1 MIDDLS
7 PEQRDIVDLPLG
19 PIAVTACAGSG
30 KTKTAVHRLAAM
42 RQRHE
47 GSGLV
52 ALLSFSNAAVDAFRK
67 EYAALLRNL
76 PAVGR
81 SSAVE
86 IDTMDGFIT
95 SNVLRPHGHRVMKC
109 DRPPYLVEGREGFL
123 AGFKVYDG
131 EISRPTTEIEV
142 ACNGAGF
149 RYMIARSA
157 AALPA
162 KWAEP
167 ALAKLAAVG
176 AYSHSAGRYWVLRVL
191 REQPFVMR
199 ALARRYPHIL
209 VDEAQ
214 DVGPEHQAI
223 LQLLIDAGSQVS
235 LIGDPHQGIYE
246 FARADGA
253 FLRDYCARPGVSAY
267 NLTVNYRSLPDIVS
281 VANKLTQRA
290 DTAKRA
296 ALDRTS
302 ACYMPFKGT
311 ERDNALTSFRSLL
324 VAAAIDPA
332 KGVVLCRSKPLTA
345 EWAGEFDGQG
355 IGVVR
360 LFADAAISRDQKK
373 NFHQA
378 FSQTCLAL
386 SGLLAARHGPLPTR
400 LARPADHNTRRLR
413 QLIWSFMRDPAN
425 GLPSAAL
432 VANSGWHSL
441 LVARVQALIA
451 TLVANFGFEAAD
463 NLGRRLAKTR
473 LEARPLVAASG
484 LADDVGATFRTST
497 VHKVK
502 GEGLGAVLYVA
513 QKGHVRAFLN
523 GTGTEEGRIGYV
535 ALTRARDLFV
545 LAVPDNC
552 LAEFEAE
559 LQAVGLKPV
568 GLINTPLQPSAGPR
582 QPVDAADEITILHA

>member
-19 PIAVTACAGSG
+19 PIAVMACAGSG

-47 GSGLV
+47 GSGLI
-52 ALLSFSNAAVDAFRK
+52 ALLSFSNVAVDTFRK
-67 EYAALLRNL
+67 EYAALLRGL
-76 PAVGR
+76 PVIGR

-109 DRPPYLVEGREGFL
+109 DRAPYLVEGREGFL

-131 EISRPTTEIEV
+131 KISRPTTGIEV
-142 ACNGAGF
+142 ACGGAGF
-149 RYMIARSA
+149 RYSIGRGA

-191 REQPFVMR
+191 REKPFVLR

-214 DVGPEHQAI
+214 DIGPEHQAI
-223 LQLLIDAGSQVS
+223 LQLLIDAGSHVS

-253 FLRDYCARPGVSAY
+253 FLQDYGTRPGVSGY
-267 NLTVNYRSLPDIVS
+267 NLSVNYRSLPDIVG

-296 ALDRTS
+296 AAMGRTI
-302 ACYMPFKGT
+302 AYYMPFKAA
-311 ERDNALTSFRSLL
+311 ERDHALTSFRSLL
-324 VAAAIDPA
+324 GAAGIDPA
-332 KGVVLCRSKPLTA
+332 HGVVLCRSKPMTA
-345 EWAGEFDGQG
+345 EWAGELDGQG

-360 LFADAAISRDQKK
+360 CLADAAISRDQKK
-373 NFHQA
+373 NFHRA
-378 FSQTCLAL
+378 FIQTCLGL
-386 SGLLAARHGPLPTR
+386 SGLLAAKHGSLSAQ
-400 LARPADHNTRRLR
+400 LARPEDDDMRRLR
-413 QLIWSFMRDPAN
+413 QLIWSFVRDPAT
-425 GLPSAAL
+425 GLPSATL
-432 VANSGWHSL
+432 VADSGWHPL
-441 LVARVQALIA
+441 LVARAQALIA
-451 TLVANFGFEAAD
+451 TMVGNFGFEAAD
-463 NLGRRLAKTR
+463 NLGRRLAKTK
-473 LEARPLVAASG
+473 LEARPLIAVAG
-484 LADDVGATFRTST
+484 LAIDVGATFRTST

-502 GEGLGAVLYVA
+502 GESLEAVLYVA
-513 QKGHVRAFLN
+513 QKGHVRALLN

-559 LQAVGLKPV
+559 LQAVGLKRV
-568 GLINTPLQPSAGPR
+568 
-582 QPVDAADEITILHA
+582 

>member
-7 PEQRDIVDLPLG
+7 PEQRDIVDQPLG

-30 KTKTAVHRLAAM
+30 KTKTAVYRLATM

-47 GSGLV
+47 GPGLV
-52 ALLSFSNAAVDAFRK
+52 ALLSFSNVAVDTFRK
-67 EYAALLRNL
+67 EYAALLRSL
-76 PAVGR
+76 PMIGR

-109 DRPPYLVEGREGFL
+109 DRVPYLVEGREAFL

-131 EISRPTTEIEV
+131 KIMRPTTDIEV

-149 RYMIARSA
+149 HFTIGRGAT
-157 AALPA
+157 ALPA
-162 KWAEP
+162 RRAEP
-167 ALAKLAAVG
+167 ALGKLASVG

-191 REQPFVMR
+191 REKPFVLR

-209 VDEAQ
+209 IDEAQ
-214 DVGPEHQAI
+214 DIGPEHQAI

-246 FARADGA
+246 FARADGT
-253 FLRDYCARPGVSAY
+253 FLRTYGSRPRVSAH
-267 NLTVNYRSLPDIVS
+267 NLTVNYRSLPDIVD
-281 VANKLTQRA
+281 VANKLTKRA
-290 DTAKRA
+290 DTAKRVGA
-296 ALDRTS
+296 VNRAT
-302 ACYMPFKGT
+302 AYYMPFKAA
-311 ERDNALTSFRSLL
+311 ERDHALTSFRSLL
-324 VAAAIDPA
+324 VAAGIDPA

-345 EWAGEFDGQG
+345 EWAGELDGQG

-360 LFADAAISRDQKK
+360 CFADAAISRDQKR

-378 FSQTCLAL
+378 FNQTGLAV
-386 SGLLAARHGPLPTR
+386 SGLLAAKHGSLSAQ
-400 LARPADHNTRRLR
+400 LARPADDNMRRLR
-413 QLIWSFMRDPAN
+413 QLIWSFVRDPTT

-432 VANSGWHSL
+432 VADSVWHPL
-441 LVARVQALIA
+441 LLARAQALIA
-451 TLVANFGFEAAD
+451 TMVAKFGFEAAD
-463 NLGRRLAKTR
+463 NLGRRLAKTK
-473 LEARPLVAASG
+473 LEARPLVPAAG
-484 LADDVGATFRTST
+484 LAVDVGATFRTST

-502 GEGLGAVLYVA
+502 GESLNAVLYVA
-513 QKGHVRAFLN
+513 QKGHVRALLN

-535 ALTRARDLFV
+535 ALTRAQDLFV

-552 LAEFEAE
+552 LVEFEAE
-559 LQAVGLKPV
+559 LQALGLKRVGFVEAPV
-568 GLINTPLQPSAGPR
+568 QP
-582 QPVDAADEITILHA
+582 DA